1 MQGDRK
7 TEDNNVEAIRSGEQ
21 ERPISA
27 ALERLIVPLRAET
40 TSHGQ
45 RVERLGSRTP
55 APPQKT
61 CRSAIN
67 APAPRPAP
75 TVVVRKRGPLAPLR
89 KLIDLLLL
97 GPLRRRLFGGGR

>member
-1 MQGDRK
+1 MCIRDR
-7 TEDNNVEAIRSGEQ
+7 
-21 ERPISA
+21 PA
-27 ALERLIVPLRAET
+27 AAPPR
-40 TSHGQ
+40 
-45 RVERLGSRTP
+45 P
-55 APPQKT
+55 APPPDFVADLRRPPAPPPKT